1 MKMYLEDFANSAG
14 YVLTIRTEACCTD
27 RALKAEVVQQHPAP
41 LIN

>member
-1 MKMYLEDFANSAG
+1 MYLEDFANSAG

-27 RALKAEVVQQHPAP
+27 RALEAEVVQQHPAP

>member
-14 YVLTIRTEACCTD
+14 YVLAIRAETCCTD
-27 RALKAEVVQQHPAP
+27 RALEAEVVQQHPAP